1 MSSSI
6 STPSDNTNI
15 LQLASHQAETL
26 RGVAAETA
34 QDRRIS
40 WTGSNLSDLHIY
52 GSDLAADIA
61 DTLNLSRNLQESAL
75 DTGALPSHLNM
86 SGHQQQDALAIAQNG
101 GDIVEE
107 DMEDVDDEEL
117 EDDMMDKISSS
128 PSIEDGAYTQSPDS
142 PPILSAGAVTNVT
155 STDCAASR
163 F

>member
-1 MSSSI
+1 MTRPGMI
-6 STPSDNTNI
+6 R
-15 LQLASHQAETL
+15 AAETL

-52 GSDLAADIA
+52 GSDLATDIA

-75 DTGALPSHLNM
+75 ETRAPASHLNM
-86 SGHQQQDALAIAQNG
+86 TGNQQQDALAIAQNG
-101 GDIVEE
+101 GDVVEE

-128 PSIEDGAYTQSPDS
+128 PSIEDGAYTKSPDLL
-142 PPILSAGAVTNVT
+142 PNLSAGAVVT
-155 STDCAASR
+155 STACAASR
-163 F
+163 S